1 MVETRFDGVRAV
13 LFDMDGT
20 IIDSVDNIVRCWVW
34 AFRQK
39 GIPVTREQIYN
50 YLGRTAD
57 DIMARI
63 ASSKEERELLTEVYR
78 LARICGEKT
87 WREDVKL
94 YPGVKETLE
103 YLRKKGYR
111 LGLVT
116 SSHANRTYEFLEYFG
131 IRDYFDVIQCYEKG
145 APGKPDPYLLLRALE
160 KLDVEPSQ
168 ALYVGDSLV
177 DCLAAKN
184 AGMRFILVR
193 RPWGPSNSARCRPDV
208 VIDEISEL
216 KNILR

>member
-1 MVETRFDGVRAV
+1 MVVTRFDSVRAV

-63 ASSKEERELLTEVYR
+63 ASSEEERELLAEVYR

-103 YLRKKGYR
+103 YLRNKGYR

-116 SSHANRTYEFLEYFG
+116 SSHADRTYEFLEYFG
-131 IRDYFDVIQCYEKG
+131 IRDYFDVIQCYEEG

-184 AGMRFILVR
+184 SGMVFVLVR
-193 RPWGPSNSARCRPDV
+193 RPWAPRNSARCRPDV
-208 VIDEISEL
+208 VIDEIIEL
-216 KNILR
+216 KNML

>member
-1 MVETRFDGVRAV
+1 MLDGVRAV

-39 GIPVTREQIYN
+39 GIPVTREQIYG

-63 ASSKEERELLTEVYR
+63 ASSEEERELLAEVYR
-78 LARICGEKT
+78 LARVCGEKT
-87 WREDVKL
+87 WRKDVKL
-94 YPGVKETLE
+94 YPRVKETLN
-103 YLRKKGYR
+103 YLRNKGYR

-116 SSHANRTYEFLEYFG
+116 SSHANRTHEFLEYFG
-131 IRDYFDVIQCYEKG
+131 IREYFDVIQCYEEG

-160 KLDVEPSQ
+160 KLNVEPSQ

-184 AGMRFILVR
+184 AGMRFILIK
-193 RPWGPSNSARCRPDV
+193 RPWGPGNPARCRPDV
-208 VIDEISEL
+208 MIDEINEL
-216 KNILR
+216 KNLL